1 MPCYGKNFQDYFQS
15 CNYKL
20 QPISIY
26 SLGIHL
32 IDILE
37 KIHRAGYVYN
47 DLKLDN
53 IMLALNVKE
62 YFNEEKC
69 FKNEI
74 INLIDFGFASSY
86 IDNQTGLFL
95 QKKTISK
102 FRGNLLFA
110 S

>member
-1 MPCYGKNFQDYFQS
+1 MPCYGKNFQDYFEFS
-15 CNYKL
+15 SYKL
-20 QPISIY
+20 HPISIY
-26 SLGIHL
+26 SLGTHL

-37 KIHRAGYVYN
+37 KVHRAGFVYN

-53 IMLALNVKE
+53 IMLALNYKD
-62 YFNEEKC
+62 YFNEDKC

-86 IDNQTGLFL
+86 IDIQTGHFL